1 MIPKIIAGGSHS
13 DDRGLLQFNN
23 SFDVTAIKRI
33 YLKKIR
39 KPHLFVVGKDIA

>member
-23 SFDVTAIKRI
+23 SFDATAQKN
-33 YLKKIR
+33 LFNR
-39 KPHLFVVGKDIA
+39 K